1 MSEPCDVI
9 RVIIMTPTCITNTN
23 THEWKTEKKGL
34 ADEQFIDTSSVI
46 IIKMLQKNTQ
56 YKHTLAFNVLV

>member
-1 MSEPCDVI
+1 MA
-9 RVIIMTPTCITNTN
+9 PTCITKTN
-23 THEWKTEKKGL
+23 THEWKTEKEGL
-34 ADEQFIDTSSVI
+34 AGEQFIDTSSVI

>member
-1 MSEPCDVI
+1 MA
-9 RVIIMTPTCITNTN
+9 PTCITETN
-23 THEWKTEKKGL
+23 TRKWKIGKKGL
-34 ADEQFIDTSSVI
+34 AGEQFIDTSSVI